1 MTSQTLAR
9 ETDRR
14 PETAQAAPGG
24 ARVPGYRAL
33 IGGSILALAV
43 LAALAAGGWGLVSSL
58 AGEGPPARM
67 GEAVAVPGG
76 ALLVEKVTPEHMAA
90 MKMGKFGQQG
100 MNMAMPN
107 MDMAPDGYARFSVNV
122 TLEARGGE
130 LAYAPE
136 DFRLSGEG
144 FDADGPVR
152 SQLGEGAVP
161 DGSAVSGSLVFQAPE
176 GAKGLTLEFDGGR
189 PVALDPPAAQ
199 GQQDHGH

>member
-1 MTSQTLAR
+1 MTSQAVAR
-9 ETDRR
+9 ETEDR
-14 PETAQAAPGG
+14 PETAVAISEG
-24 ARVPGYRAL
+24 ARVPKYRAL
-33 IGGSILALAV
+33 IGGLILAFAV

-58 AGEGPPARM
+58 TGEAPPART
-67 GEAVAVPGG
+67 GEAAAVPGG
-76 ALLVEKVTPEHMAA
+76 TLLVEKVTPEHIAP

-144 FDADGPVR
+144 FKADGPVR

-161 DGSAVSGSLVFQAPE
+161 DGSAVSGNLIFQAPE
-176 GAKGLTLEFDGGR
+176 KAEGLTLEFDDGR
-189 PVALDPPAAQ
+189 PVALDLPASKAD
-199 GQQDHGH
+199 GHGH

>member
-1 MTSQTLAR
+1 MTLQTAAR
-9 ETDRR
+9 ETRDR
-14 PETAQAAPGG
+14 PGISPSASEGAP
-24 ARVPGYRAL
+24 VPRYRAL
-33 IGGSILALAV
+33 VGGLILALAT

-58 AGEGPPARM
+58 AGEEPPARI
-67 GEAVAVPGG
+67 GEAAAVPGG
-76 ALLVEKVTPEHMAA
+76 ALVIEKVTPEHIAP

-107 MDMAPDGYARFSVNV
+107 MDMPPDGYTRFAVNV

-144 FDADGPVR
+144 FKTDGPVR

-161 DGSAVSGSLVFQAPE
+161 DGSAVSGNLVFQAPE
-176 GAKGLTLEFDGGR
+176 KAEGLTLEFAGGR
-189 PVALDPPAAQ
+189 AVALDLPADEGQ
-199 GQQDHGH
+199 GHGH